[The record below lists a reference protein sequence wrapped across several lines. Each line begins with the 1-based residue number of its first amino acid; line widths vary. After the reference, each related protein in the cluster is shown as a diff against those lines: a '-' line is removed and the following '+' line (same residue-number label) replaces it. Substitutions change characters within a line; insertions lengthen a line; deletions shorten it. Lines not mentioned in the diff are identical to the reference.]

1 MKARFGS
8 VIPLC
13 LLVAGSCLFAAPAAF
28 SQDQSG
34 HVTGPSKYLF
44 LTNESEKPGV
54 DAAHSKNEAAMSQAL
69 SNANAPFHS
78 VAMVAITGAPRVI
91 FFHGFDSFTALG
103 KEHMAMVSNK
113 NLQSILESD
122 NATDGSFLKD
132 TSNSIYKY
140 REDLS
145 LRAPV
150 DLPQMRIFEMTIY
163 HVRAGHEHDFETL
176 AKEYAK
182 AFGSMPNVHWAVF
195 EKMYGIGSS
204 NTFIVATP
212 MKSPADVDQE
222 TMDDAKLPS
231 AVSATQLQSMRD
243 LGDRTVES
251 SESDLFAISRQMSYV
266 PASWATESPD
276 FWGKK

>member
-1 MKARFGS
+1 MKIRIGS
-8 VIPLC
+8 VVPVC
-13 LLVAGSCLFAAPAAF
+13 LLVAGSCFAAPAAF
-28 SQDQSG
+28 AQNQSD
-34 HVTGPSKYLF
+34 HVTQPPKYLF
-44 LTNESEKPGV
+44 LTNEAEKPGV
-54 DAAHSKNEAAMSQAL
+54 DVAHANNEAAMVQAL
-69 SNANAPFHS
+69 NSANAPFHS
-78 VAMVAITGAPRVI
+78 VALVAVTGAPRVI

-113 NLQSILESD
+113 DLQSTLDSD

-132 TSNSIYKY
+132 TSSSIYKY

-182 AFGSMPNVHWAVF
+182 AFASMPTVHWAVF
-195 EKMYGIGSS
+195 EKMYGIGSG

-222 TMDDAKLPS
+222 VMDDAKLPS
-231 AVSATQLQSMRD
+231 AVGATQLQSMRE
-243 LGDRTVES
+243 LGDKTIKS
-251 SESDLFAISRQMSYV
+251 SESDLFGVSRKMSYV
-266 PASWATESPD
+266 PAAWKTESPD
-276 FWGKK
+276 FWGKQ

>member
-1 MKARFGS
+1 MKVRFGS
-8 VIPLC
+8 VVPLC
-13 LLVAGSCLFAAPAAF
+13 LLVAGTCLFVAPAAF
-28 SQDQSG
+28 AQNQSS
-34 HVTGPSKYLF
+34 HVTPPPKYLF

-54 DAAHSKNEAAMSQAL
+54 EVAHAKNEAAMSQAL

-78 VAMVAITGAPRVI
+78 VALVAITGAPRVI

-113 NLQSILESD
+113 DLQSALESD

-132 TSNSIYKY
+132 TASSIYKY

-150 DLPQMRIFEMTIY
+150 DLPQMRIFEMTLY

-182 AFGSMPNVHWAVF
+182 AFASMPTVHWAVF
-195 EKMYGIGSS
+195 EKMYGIGSGS
-204 NTFIVATP
+204 TFIVATP

-222 TMDDAKLPS
+222 VMDDAKLPS
-231 AVSATQLQSMRD
+231 AVGATQLQSMRD
-243 LGDRTVES
+243 LGSKTIES
-251 SESDLFAISRQMSYV
+251 SESDLFGISRQMSYV
-266 PASWATESPD
+266 PAEWKTESPD
-276 FWGKK
+276 FWGKQ